1 MAEGESFSL
10 KRFNG
15 ALEKGSDPMAE
26 KKTQPK
32 GAFIVVEG
40 LIGSGKSTVAKELAG
55 ELDLEYMVT
64 LPAEF
69 KATFD
74 LLENDPAMLEARHA
88 LFFSSLCRVAKIIN
102 EKIEQGE
109 MVIIDSWIYRTQ
121 ATHSALGS
129 TLNLKP
135 PTWFPQPDVKL
146 LLTCSD
152 EIRLS
157 RVAARGRESGYWKSR
172 CEEKS
177 EEILDWYRK
186 NVKGLVEVNVD
197 RDLALIR
204 GELISKVRPTVRK
217 KRELMKAKEG
227 PASRK
232 FLIADL
238 EALDADIVQN
248 QAHIKEAK
256 DMGQE
261 ATEQSSESWHDN
273 YNFEESQRQLKMHMN
288 NLGRLSNMREKA
300 EVVTPVEDP
309 LSVEVGTHVHYTIV
323 GAEGVESVHVGSFA
337 VGEVNRAKG
346 FISYDAP
353 RVAGLIGGKRGDTRT
368 IRLDAGDTP
377 VVIVDIKRSELI

>member
-1 MAEGESFSL
+1 MA
-10 KRFNG
+10 
-15 ALEKGSDPMAE
+15 D

-55 ELDLEYMVT
+55 ELDLEYMVS
-64 LPAEF
+64 LPLEYKTA
-69 KATFD
+69 FD
-74 LLENDPAMLEARHA
+74 SLENDPAMLEARHA
-88 LFFSSLCRVAKIIN
+88 LFFSSLCKVAKIIN
-102 EKIEQGE
+102 EKIDLGE

-121 ATHSALGS
+121 ATHAALGS

-135 PTWFPQPDVKL
+135 PAWFPQPDVKL

-152 EIRLS
+152 EIRIG
-157 RVAARGRESGYWKSR
+157 RVASRGRECGYWKSR

-177 EEILDWYRK
+177 TEILDWYRK

-197 RDLALIR
+197 REFSLIR
-204 GELISKVRPTVRK
+204 GELISKVRPTIRK
-217 KRELMKAKEG
+217 KRDLMKAKEG
-227 PASRK
+227 PASRR
-232 FLIADL
+232 FLLNDL

-300 EVVTPVEDP
+300 EVVIPTDNPELVD
-309 LSVEVGTHVHYTIV
+309 VGTHVFYTIV
-323 GAEGVESVHVGSFA
+323 GTDSVDSVHVGSFA
-337 VGEVNRAKG
+337 VGDVNREKG
-346 FISYDAP
+346 FISYEAP
-353 RVAGLIGGKRGDTRT
+353 RVAGLVGGRRGDTRI
-368 IRLDAGDTP
+368 IRLDSGDTP
-377 VVIVDIKRSELI
+377 VIIIDIKKSELI